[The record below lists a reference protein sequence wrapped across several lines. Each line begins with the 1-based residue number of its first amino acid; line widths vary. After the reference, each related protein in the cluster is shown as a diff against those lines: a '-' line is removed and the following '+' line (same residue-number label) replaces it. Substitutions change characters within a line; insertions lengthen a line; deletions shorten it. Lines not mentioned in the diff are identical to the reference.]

1 MTDDRLSRLEDRIG
15 KVEQEVV
22 ATRVEVLEARKD
34 ISELVVVIQ
43 GPPRD
48 DSIRGRLHRLEDS
61 EATAKA
67 AEAALTMAKTVR
79 DQQGERTFT
88 KREKTAGVLIAAAVL
103 LSQWLAPIVYHTPH
117 S

>member
-1 MTDDRLSRLEDRIG
+1 MTDDRIARLEDRMG

-22 ATRVEVLEARKD
+22 ATRVEVREARRD
-34 ISELVVVIQ
+34 ISEVLVVIQ

-48 DSIRGRLHRLEDS
+48 ESIRGRLHRLEDS

-79 DQQGERTFT
+79 DQSSEKRFT
-88 KREKTAGVLIAAAVL
+88 KREKAAGLFIAAAVL
-103 LSQWLAPIVYHTPH
+103 ASQWLAPLIYHQPH

>member
-1 MTDDRLSRLEDRIG
+1 MVDDRIARLEDRMG

-22 ATRVEVLEARKD
+22 ATRVEVREARID
-34 ISELVVVIQ
+34 IGELVTSIQ

-67 AEAALTMAKTVR
+67 AEAALTMAKTVHA
-79 DQQGERTFT
+79 QQGERTFT
-88 KREKTAGVLIAAAVL
+88 RREKVAGVFIAACVL
-103 LSQWLAPIVYHTPH
+103 LSQWLAPLIYHQPH